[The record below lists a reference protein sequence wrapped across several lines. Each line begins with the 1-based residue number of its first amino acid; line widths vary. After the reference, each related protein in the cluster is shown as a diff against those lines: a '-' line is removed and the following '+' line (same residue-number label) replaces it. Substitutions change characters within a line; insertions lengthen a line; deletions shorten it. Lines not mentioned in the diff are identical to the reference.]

1 MPGFIAGAVSFGVCF
16 LETRF
21 YMLFCLECQLANYLK
36 VFNILSN
43 FKKFKFLILGKAV
56 YVNYKVRKTMV
67 HFWFGYC
74 VLIYR
79 RQTFLTGI
87 GDLCS

>member
-1 MPGFIAGAVSFGVCF
+1 MPGFIAGAVSFRVCF

-21 YMLFCLECQLANYLK
+21 YLLFCLECQLSNYLK

-56 YVNYKVRKTMV
+56 YVNYKVRKT
-67 HFWFGYC
+67 WSTFGLGTVC
-74 VLIYR
+74 S
-79 RQTFLTGI
+79 FI
-87 GDLCS
+87 GDRPS